1 MTDVSRGQLARIAR
15 RFVARIVAS
24 LNPSAEGSSLRIL
37 TYHRVN
43 EHHPDDRMT
52 VHPRS
57 FLQQMEHLAAS
68 GRPVLRLS
76 EAVARLSGA
85 GPALSAGSVALTF
98 DDGYRDNLESA
109 APVLERFGFS
119 ATVFLV
125 TRHMGAPAPI
135 DRYAR
140 CCEHDSA
147 LTWAEARE
155 MRDRGHGLG
164 GHGRTHRELAP
175 LEAAAMRDEIF
186 GCRDDMLSALGEAPG
201 LFCYPRGSESPAVR
215 RTVGEAGFEAAV
227 TVYPGVNAPA
237 GDPLLLRR
245 TEVSGQDDLTD
256 FRLKLEGGYDAWHRL
271 WQRFR
276 SRGA

>member
-1 MTDVSRGQLARIAR
+1 MRVAR
-15 RFVARIVAS
+15 RLVARVAAS
-24 LNPSAEGSSLRIL
+24 LSPAVQDGSLRIL

-43 EHHPDDRMT
+43 ERHPGDRMT
-52 VHPRS
+52 VHPDM
-57 FLQQMEHLAAS
+57 FLLQMECLAAS
-68 GRPVLRLS
+68 GRPVLPLS
-76 EAVARLSGA
+76 EAAARLSGV
-85 GPALSAGSVALTF
+85 GPALSPGAVALTF

-125 TRHMGAPAPI
+125 TGHMGAPAAI
-135 DRYAR
+135 DRYAH
-140 CCEHDSA
+140 CCDHDSA
-147 LTWAEARE
+147 LTWPEARE
-155 MRDRGHGLG
+155 MRARGHALG

-175 LEAAAMRDEIF
+175 LDAAALRDEVF
-186 GCRDDMLSALGEAPG
+186 GCRDDMLAALGEAPG

-215 RTVGEAGFEAAV
+215 RAVAEAGFKAAV
-227 TVYPGVNAPA
+227 TVYPGVNAPS

-245 TEVSGQDDLTD
+245 TEVSGQDDPTD
-256 FRLKLEGGYDAWHRL
+256 FRLKLDGVYDAWHRL